1 MPAHP
6 VYLLIIGRVRFSFY
20 ALQLFNSVPEISTAP
35 TNLVPFFTDTDPK
48 QTGGISVSIC
58 DPKQFDGNVLT
69 VSIQQTDLGS
79 LLYRSER
86 VFTIKHFP
94 GNDNTRPPDWITVY
108 DTLTSQA
115 RVYTDFQSLEPG
127 RRVFPTVGKY
137 PHIQFLLTA
146 YLALHDGCL
155 HHCACGIHKGRAYL
169 FAGRSGIGK
178 STISRL
184 LHGSGEFQM
193 IGDDRI
199 VTRRTEQ
206 SFTAHGTPWPSTAGF
221 AENASAPLGGVF
233 FLHQSTINTIESIT
247 PGAAFKQ
254 LLPVSDVPWYDQT
267 LMDGILNYCGL
278 LAESIPAWNL
288 SFRPDPDIVGE
299 VLKRID

>member
-1 MPAHP
+1 MSDLQHSVLGIGNVSLAFDASAVSPGLNGSLLSLPPSFFCAPARSP
-6 VYLLIIGRVRFSFY
+6 KE
-20 ALQLFNSVPEISTAP
+20 EISVTP
-35 TNLVPFFTDTDPK
+35 
-48 QTGGISVSIC
+48 GGKISEC
-58 DPKQFDGNVLT
+58 GEDGAVLL
-69 VSIQQTDLGS
+69 QQTDLGS
-79 LLYRSER
+79 LLYRSGR

-94 GNDNTRPPDWITVY
+94 ENDNTRPPDWITVY
-108 DTLTSQA
+108 DTLTCRAQ
-115 RVYTDFQSLEPG
+115 VYTDFQSLETG

-146 YLALHDGCL
+146 FLALHDGCL
-155 HHCACGIHKGRAYL
+155 HHCACGIHEGRAYL

-178 STISRL
+178 STISSL
-184 LHGSGEFQM
+184 LHGSGEFRM

-206 SFTAHGTPWPSTAGF
+206 SFTAYGTPWPSTAGF
-221 AENASAPLGGVF
+221 AENASAPLGGLF
-233 FLHQSTINTIESIT
+233 FLHQAQNNAIESIT
-247 PGAAFKQ
+247 EGAAFKR

-278 LAESIPAWNL
+278 VAENIPVWDL

-299 VLKRID
+299 VLKRIG